1 MRYKYIFLILLPI
14 SIIAKCDFS
23 KIISNVQNNDYTKA
37 FAFFSD
43 IKQQN
48 AKYWYFYGCLCH
60 KQLINN
66 LLSDDVDEYFNK
78 TLSSYKHVFNFHDS
92 KYIQYT
98 EENLAALYNL
108 YMLRGIAYLKRKLN
122 IDALKCFRHADII
135 VPNAQATQL
144 KILYTNILQNI
155 NVDIS
160 DIGNVAYEHL
170 SLYMYIS
177 KKNYDKALEKIKS
190 ILKYNKYDLFA
201 WLSLYKIKDSIDIKN
216 QYSDKF
222 YYAMMCFF
230 DNNFKKAYAILKNLS
245 VNDIGF
251 KRIYCA
257 ILYKY
262 CQEIQTNSN
271 NHKLFSKLAHKCI
284 SVCKGIFYQDHESI
298 NILKTIYFLYMS
310 LGDVN
315 IADDIIKYHKV
326 KI

>member
-1 MRYKYIFLILLPI
+1 MLPI

-23 KIISNVQNNDYTKA
+23 KIISDVQNNDYTKA
-37 FAFFSD
+37 FALFND

-92 KYIQYT
+92 KYRQYT
-98 EENLAALYNL
+98 EENLVALYNL
-108 YMLRGIAYLKRKLN
+108 YMRRGVAYLKRNLN

-135 VPNAQATQL
+135 VPNAKATQV
-144 KILYTNILQNI
+144 KILYTSILQNM

-160 DIGNVAYEHL
+160 DIDNVEYKHL
-170 SLYMYIS
+170 SLYMYIV
-177 KKNYDKALEKIKS
+177 KKNYYKAFEMIKS
-190 ILKYNKYDLFA
+190 ILQHNKYDLFA
-201 WLSLYKIKDSIDIKN
+201 WLSLYQIKDSIDIKN

-222 YYAMMCFF
+222 YYAMMWFF
-230 DNNFKKAYAILKNLS
+230 DNNFQKAYAILKTLS
-245 VNDIGF
+245 INNINF
-251 KRIYCA
+251 KKIYCA

-262 CQEIQTNSN
+262 CQELQINSN
-271 NHKLFSKLAHKCI
+271 NQKLFQKLSHKCI
-284 SVCKGIFYQDHESI
+284 DICKGIFYQDHESI
-298 NILKTIYFLYMS
+298 NFLKAIYFLYMS

-315 IADDIIKYHKV
+315 IADDIIKYHKI